1 MPALKSAI
9 DASPTAD
16 LYQTDYQR
24 WLFDNAALLRTG
36 RLSEID
42 AANIAE
48 ELEDMGRSEARA
60 LGSHLEVLLLHLI
73 KWQFQPAQQS
83 SGWRGSIM
91 NARYAISDLLTDSPS
106 LRNRVPELVIKH
118 YPRAWASAAN
128 ETGLPGTAFP
138 RDCPYALEAL
148 LDIDFWPG

>member
-1 MPALKSAI
+1 MPVLKSAI
-9 DASPTAD
+9 DASPTSD

-60 LGSHLEVLLLHLI
+60 LGSHLKVLLLHLL
-73 KWQFQPAQQS
+73 KWQFQSAQQS
-83 SGWRGSIM
+83 SGWRGSILDQA
-91 NARYAISDLLTDSPS
+91 NSCARRWSFCCGVVVEIWRPDRS
-106 LRNRVPELVIKH
+106 
-118 YPRAWASAAN
+118 RAPAAA
-128 ETGLPGTAFP
+128 E
-138 RDCPYALEAL
+138 
-148 LDIDFWPG
+148 

>member
-1 MPALKSAI
+1 MPVLKSAI
-9 DASPTAD
+9 DASPTSD

-48 ELEDMGRSEARA
+48 ELEDMRRSEARA
-60 LGSHLEVLLLHLI
+60 LASHLE
-73 KWQFQPAQQS
+73 
-83 SGWRGSIM
+83 
-91 NARYAISDLLTDSPS
+91 
-106 LRNRVPELVIKH
+106 
-118 YPRAWASAAN
+118 
-128 ETGLPGTAFP
+128 
-138 RDCPYALEAL
+138 